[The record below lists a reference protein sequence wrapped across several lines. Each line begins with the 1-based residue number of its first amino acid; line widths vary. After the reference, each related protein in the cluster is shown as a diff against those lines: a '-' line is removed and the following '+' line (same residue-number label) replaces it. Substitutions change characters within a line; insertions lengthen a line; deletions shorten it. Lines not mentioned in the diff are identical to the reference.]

1 MVKFNTDVDID
12 FADREDIL
20 KLIKHTSAM
29 QNNEQ
34 GMRKHNS
41 GVYVTDIPYNPLTD
55 TSSIDYQSAE
65 ERGYFKI
72 DFLNVN
78 VYKLIKDQAH
88 YDELMVRDTP
98 WHRLQEREFFE
109 QVIHIGNHYDLN
121 SNLELDSIPRMA
133 MFLALIRP
141 GKRHLVG
148 KNWSDIS
155 KDIWT
160 VPDDGSYFF
169 KKSHAISYS
178 VLVTLHMKLLDEN
191 LHTREQ

>member
-12 FADREDIL
+12 FADRDDIL

-29 QNNEQ
+29 QNNDQ

-55 TSSIDYQSAE
+55 TASIDYHSAE

-88 YDELMVRDTP
+88 YNELLAKETP
-98 WHRLQEREFFE
+98 WHRLKDKTFFE
-109 QVIHIGNHYDLN
+109 QVIHIGNHYDLVGD
-121 SNLELDSIPRMA
+121 LALDTIPRMA

-141 GKRHLVG
+141 AKRYLIGKI
-148 KNWSDIS
+148 WADIS

-160 VPDDGSYFF
+160 KTDEQYFF
-169 KKSHAISYS
+169 KKSHAVSYA

>member
-12 FADREDIL
+12 FADRDDIL

-29 QNNEQ
+29 QNNDQ

-55 TSSIDYQSAE
+55 TASIDYQSAE

-160 VPDDGSYFF
+160 VPNDGSYFF

-178 VLVTLHMKLLDEN
+178 VLVTLHMKLIADLE
-191 LHTREQ
+191 TK

>member
-12 FADREDIL
+12 FADRDDIL

-29 QNNEQ
+29 QNNDQ
-34 GMRKHNS
+34 GIRRHNS

-55 TSSIDYQSAE
+55 TASIDYQTAE

-88 YDELMVRDTP
+88 YDELMARDVP
-98 WHRLQEREFFE
+98 WLRLKDKTFFE
-109 QVIHIGNHYDLN
+109 QVIHIGNHYDLVG
-121 SNLELDSIPRMA
+121 ELALDTIPRMA

-141 GKRHLVG
+141 AKRHLVG
-148 KNWSDIS
+148 KTWADIS

-160 VPDDGSYFF
+160 KTDDQYFY
-169 KKSHAISYS
+169 KKSHAVSYAL
-178 VLVTLHMKLLDEN
+178 LVTLHMKLLDEN

>member
-1 MVKFNTDVDID
+1 MVKFNTDVDFD
-12 FADREDIL
+12 FADRDDIL

-29 QNNEQ
+29 QNNDQ
-34 GMRKHNS
+34 GIRRHNS

-55 TSSIDYQSAE
+55 TASIDYQTAE

-88 YDELMVRDTP
+88 YDQLMARDVP
-98 WHRLQEREFFE
+98 WSRLRDKTFFE
-109 QVIHIGNHYDLN
+109 QVIHIGNHYDLVG
-121 SNLELDSIPRMA
+121 ELALDTIPRMA

-148 KNWSDIS
+148 KTWADIS

-160 VPDDGSYFF
+160 KTDEQYFF
-169 KKSHAISYS
+169 KKSHAVSYA

>member
-12 FADREDIL
+12 FADRDDIL

-29 QNNEQ
+29 QDNEQ
-34 GMRKHNS
+34 GIRRHNS

-55 TSSIDYQSAE
+55 TASIDFKTAE

-88 YDELMVRDTP
+88 YDELLAKETP
-98 WHRLQEREFFE
+98 WHRLKDKTFFE
-109 QVIHIGNHYDLN
+109 QVIHIGNHYDLVG
-121 SNLELDSIPRMA
+121 NLELDTIPRMS

-148 KNWSDIS
+148 KTWADIS

-160 VPDDGSYFF
+160 QTDEQYFF
-169 KKSHAISYS
+169 KKSHSVSYA
-178 VLVTLHMKLLDEN
+178 VLVALHIKLLDEN
-191 LHTREQ
+191 LPTREQ

>member
-12 FADREDIL
+12 FANRDDIL

-88 YDELMVRDTP
+88 YDELMARETP
-98 WHRLQEREFFE
+98 WNRLQEREFFE

-160 VPDDGSYFF
+160 KTDEQYFF
-169 KKSHAISYS
+169 KKSHAVSYA

>member
-12 FADREDIL
+12 FADRDDIL

-29 QNNEQ
+29 QNNDQ
-34 GMRKHNS
+34 GIRRHNS

-55 TSSIDYQSAE
+55 TASIDYQTAE

-78 VYKLIKDQAH
+78 VYKLIKDQEH
-88 YDELMVRDTP
+88 YDQLMARDVP
-98 WHRLQEREFFE
+98 WSRLKDKTFFE
-109 QVIHIGNHYDLN
+109 QVIHIGNHYDLVG
-121 SNLELDSIPRMA
+121 ELALDTIPRMA

-141 GKRHLVG
+141 AKRHLVG
-148 KNWSDIS
+148 KTWADIS

-160 VPDDGSYFF
+160 KTDDQYFF
-169 KKSHAISYS
+169 KKSHAVSYAL
-178 VLVTLHMKLLDEN
+178 LVTLHMKLLDEN
-191 LHTREQ
+191 LHTQEQ

>member
-12 FADREDIL
+12 FADRDDIL

-29 QNNEQ
+29 QNNDQ
-34 GMRKHNS
+34 GIRKHNS

-55 TSSIDYQSAE
+55 TASIDYQSAE

-78 VYKLIKDQAH
+78 VYKLIKDQEH
-88 YDELMVRDTP
+88 YDQLMARDVP
-98 WHRLQEREFFE
+98 WTRLQEREFFE
-109 QVIHIGNHYDLN
+109 QVIHIGNHYDLVGD
-121 SNLELDSIPRMA
+121 LALDTIPRMA

-141 GKRHLVG
+141 AKRHLVG
-148 KNWSDIS
+148 KTWADIS

-160 VPDDGSYFF
+160 KTDDQYFF
-169 KKSHAISYS
+169 KKSHAVSYAL
-178 VLVTLHMKLLDEN
+178 LVTLHMKLLDEN
-191 LHTREQ
+191 LHTQEQ

>member
-12 FADREDIL
+12 FADRDDIL

-29 QNNEQ
+29 QNNDQ
-34 GMRKHNS
+34 GIRRHNS

-55 TSSIDYQSAE
+55 TASIDYQTAE

-88 YDELMVRDTP
+88 YDKLMARDVP
-98 WHRLQEREFFE
+98 WSRLKDKTFFE
-109 QVIHIGNHYDLN
+109 QVIHIGNHYDLVG
-121 SNLELDSIPRMA
+121 ELALDTIPRMA

-141 GKRHLVG
+141 AKRHLVG
-148 KNWSDIS
+148 KTWADIS

-160 VPDDGSYFF
+160 KTDDQYFF
-169 KKSHAISYS
+169 KKSHAVSYAL
-178 VLVTLHMKLLDEN
+178 LVTLHMKLLDEN